1 MGPPGQDETSG
12 TGTSGV
18 KIPRID
24 FEKFTLANGLDVILH
39 EDHKLPVVHVNLWY
53 HVGSKNEKPGKTGFA
68 HLFEHMMFEGSKN
81 VKGEY
86 VSLMEKA
93 GANIFQGGVNG
104 TTDFDRTNYFETV
117 PSGSL
122 ELVLWAESDR
132 MAYLLDALTQENLD
146 NQRDVVKNERRQGM
160 DNVPYGRAVELLF
173 ENLFPKGHPYS
184 WHIIGNMEDLSGAS
198 RDDVKEF
205 FKTFY
210 TPNNCTLVIAGDIDP
225 EEAHR
230 LVETYFGPIPPGPP
244 LARADRFVV
253 ALESH
258 RRLVVKDRVPQERLY
273 LAWPAVPFFEPEDAP
288 LDLLSNVL
296 SEGKNS
302 RLYKRL
308 VYDEQVASEVSAFN
322 YSLEIAGVLGV
333 VATARPGVPLSQLES
348 LIHEEIA
355 RVAEE
360 GPTEDE
366 LLRIK
371 AKREFDFVSGL
382 ERIGGFG
389 GKADRL
395 ALYNTYLGSPDFF
408 REDHE
413 RYQKLECEDIRAVAQ
428 RFLMDKPHLAL
439 SFVPESSS
447 TPSVSEPDRSHQP
460 AVRPSSKFPPP
471 AVATAELE
479 NGLKI
484 RVVERREIPKLA
496 IGLMV
501 KVGATSEPQ
510 VKAGLAS
517 MTAEMLDEGT
527 SSRSA
532 LQIEAELEHMGS
544 YLSTGASREW
554 SLVSLDTLE
563 RHVSSSMELMADV
576 ALRPSFP
583 EVELE
588 RLRKQVLDAILQDRA
603 NPNATA
609 GRVVRKVLFG
619 GEHPYGWPVGGDE
632 ESVKGLAR
640 EDLEAFYRTHYTPA
654 DACLIMVG
662 DVNLEK
668 ARVLAERYF
677 SEWEIRKTPEPLVEP
692 VQFSG
697 RRIYAVD
704 RPRAPQTE
712 LRLAMLAPKRATKDY
727 YTLHV
732 LNTVLGGGFSS
743 RLNLNLREKKGY
755 SYSAFSA
762 LRFGRFQSLL
772 LGIAPVETRVTKEAI
787 EEMLGEFE
795 AMAAWTR
802 PVSHKELEDAKGTLI
817 RGYAQ
822 RFETL
827 AQIAGEIAELD
838 GFNLPIEEMPRYT
851 SSIEAVN
858 LEDMREAAEKYLRTE
873 DSTIV
878 LVGDLSQIGDGLRA
892 LDQWEVVQVDSDG
905 VQI

>member
-1 MGPPGQDETSG
+1 
-12 TGTSGV
+12 
-18 KIPRID
+18 
-24 FEKFTLANGLDVILH
+24 
-39 EDHKLPVVHVNLWY
+39 
-53 HVGSKNEKPGKTGFA
+53 
-68 HLFEHMMFEGSKN
+68 
-81 VKGEY
+81 
-86 VSLMEKA
+86 
-93 GANIFQGGVNG
+93 
-104 TTDFDRTNYFETV
+104 
-117 PSGSL
+117 
-122 ELVLWAESDR
+122 
-132 MAYLLDALTQENLD
+132 MA
-146 NQRDVVKNERRQGM
+146 
-160 DNVPYGRAVELLF
+160 
-173 ENLFPKGHPYS
+173 
-184 WHIIGNMEDLSGAS
+184 
-198 RDDVKEF
+198 
-205 FKTFY
+205 
-210 TPNNCTLVIAGDIDP
+210 IAGDFDP
-225 EEAHR
+225 DEARR

-244 LARADRFVV
+244 LARPDRYVV

-333 VATARPGVPLSQLES
+333 VATARPGVPLSRLES
-348 LIHEEIA
+348 LIKEEIV
-355 RVAEE
+355 RLAEE

-366 LLRIK
+366 LDRIK

-408 REDHE
+408 REDYE
-413 RYQKLECEDIRAVAQ
+413 RYQKLEREDLRAVAE
-428 RFLMDKPHLAL
+428 RFLKDKPHLAL
-439 SFVPESSS
+439 SFVPESAS
-447 TPSVSEPDRSHQP
+447 TPSVSEPDRSRQP
-460 AVRPSSKFPPP
+460 AVHPSSKFPPP
-471 AVATAELE
+471 EVVTAELA

-496 IGLMV
+496 IGMMV
-501 KVGATSEPQ
+501 KVGAISESLE
-510 VKAGLAS
+510 KAGLAS

-527 SSRSA
+527 SRRSA
-532 LQIEAELEHMGS
+532 LQIEAELERMGS

-554 SLVSLDTLE
+554 SLISLDTLE
-563 RHVSSSMELMADV
+563 RHVSTSMELMADV
-576 ALRPSFP
+576 ALEPSFP

-619 GEHPYGWPVGGDE
+619 GGHPYGWPVSGVE
-632 ESVKGLAR
+632 ESVQNFSR
-640 EDLEAFYRTHYTPA
+640 EDVEGFYRTHYTPV

-662 DVNLEK
+662 DVSMES
-668 ARVLAERYF
+668 ARELAERYF
-677 SEWEIRKTPEPLVEP
+677 SEWEIRKTPEPAVEP

-697 RRIYAVD
+697 RHIFVVD
-704 RPRAPQTE
+704 RPGAPQTE
-712 LRLAMLAPKRATKDY
+712 LRLAMLAPKRATEDY
-727 YTLHV
+727 YTLQV

-743 RLNLNLREKKGY
+743 RLNLNLREQKGF

-772 LGIAPVETRVTKEAI
+772 LGIAPVETRVTKEAVG
-787 EEMLGEFE
+787 EMVGEFE
-795 AMAAWTR
+795 ALADWSR
-802 PVSHKELEDAKGTLI
+802 PVSDQELEDAKATLI

-827 AQIAGEIAELD
+827 AQIAGEIAELE
-838 GFNLPIEEMPRYT
+838 GFSIPIEDMPRYT
-851 SSIEAVN
+851 SCIEAVS
-858 LEDMREAAEKYLRTE
+858 LEDIRAAAESYIRTQ
-873 DSTIV
+873 DSAIV
-878 LVGDLSQIGDGLRA
+878 LVGDLSLIENGIRE
-892 LDQWEVVQVDSDG
+892 LDSWEVIQVDSDG
-905 VQI
+905 SPI